1 MKESYPTSVPL
12 HRRGETDARIRF
24 NVTVQRIL
32 PLYKGEL
39 EGVVGKVRDKK

>member
-12 HRRGETDARIRF
+12 HREGTDARIRF